1 MKFDFTPVEVVY
13 DLDEEIKKKVYA
25 LYDKYLK
32 SKTEASLFELLN
44 YIYETTDTINR
55 REYFDLKL
63 IDGRTVID
71 YFLDL
76 DEDLSQENSEF
87 IASQEDYLIKGLLK
101 GKFSIAD
108 KIQEDVLFKD
118 INGKPLLEYLINLE
132 NFRPYILTCIK
143 TRKEIIDILKRTNN
157 VRYLEYVGEDILFS
171 LFDENQTV
179 MEYLIENDMYSPHLL
194 DTIKEHP
201 ELYDYLVK
209 YKKEF
214 YVPCLSSEILMQEKD
229 GRILLDAL

>member
-71 YFLDL
+71 
-76 DEDLSQENSEF
+76 
-87 IASQEDYLIKGLLK
+87 
-101 GKFSIAD
+101 
-108 KIQEDVLFKD
+108 
-118 INGKPLLEYLINLE
+118 
-132 NFRPYILTCIK
+132 
-143 TRKEIIDILKRTNN
+143 
-157 VRYLEYVGEDILFS
+157 
-171 LFDENQTV
+171 
-179 MEYLIENDMYSPHLL
+179 
-194 DTIKEHP
+194 
-201 ELYDYLVK
+201 
-209 YKKEF
+209 
-214 YVPCLSSEILMQEKD
+214 
-229 GRILLDAL
+229 